1 MPVCLLSLH
10 PTRQKKNCVCSQFE
24 LFHHFEYCFFVL
36 SVYGYPVPHI
46 AVIYNDGLV
55 FDISLEDDI
64 SPSKNLLI
72 KLPDERNKKDDRGK
86 RYAYQDQFG
95 TLYFFSSTISRP
107 VTQLQQ
113 KSRFHTITHNG
124 HNLFNDRRVKLY
136 SGAQLGNKF
145 WIWGLA
151 YHSDQHI
158 TECMFSYAS

>member
-1 MPVCLLSLH
+1 MYVGNL
-10 PTRQKKNCVCSQFE
+10 N
-24 LFHHFEYCFFVL
+24 FFIILNIAICGVL

-72 KLPDERNKKDDRGK
+72 KLPDERNKKDERGK

-158 TECMFSYAS
+158 TDTECMFSYAS